1 MNVAD
6 IFTGCA
12 PHYASKPLFF
22 HPAGSDGYHEFAD
35 GVSRLTSALLLMGA
49 KRGTRVVLLAG
60 NRSQWLACFFAIMA
74 TGAAAVP
81 INPALAGPEV
91 RTIIDHCEPVV
102 AIVQEE
108 FVPLLQGAGGRMGRC
123 ILGSSGIAQ
132 WRHIAPSNMEQ
143 RAEMQA
149 DDPALIYYTSGTTGR
164 PKGVVLSHGAVLF
177 ATRMFSR
184 HLQIV
189 PSDRSLVT
197 GSMAFILHLILN
209 ALSSMT
215 GGAGMV
221 LLDRFHPELAVNAIE
236 RHKVTL
242 LMAVPTA
249 YVMMLNWL
257 EENRNR
263 DISSIRCAITAGA
276 SFPAAL
282 YQRARRRLGFP
293 VFDLWGMTECAP
305 MTTYDPSIDRE
316 GRLDSCGR
324 PLPESHIRVVDDA
337 LQDLAVG
344 EVGEVLLRSPAM
356 MSGYFRNPQAT
367 AETIVGGW
375 IRSGDL
381 GRVDAD
387 GFLYIVGRKKDL
399 IIRGAA
405 NIYPVDV
412 EEVLYAHPA
421 VGECAVVGVPDET
434 FGETVKAFVILKNG
448 ARASADELI
457 EHCRRNIAE
466 YKVPS
471 RIEFAESLPKG
482 ATGKILRRELRAA
495 S

>member
-6 IFTGCA
+6 ILTGCA
-12 PHYASKPLFF
+12 SHYATKPLFL
-22 HPAGSDGYHEFAD
+22 HPAESDGYREFAD
-35 GVSRLTSALLLMGA
+35 GVSRLTSALGLMGA
-49 KRGTRVVLLAG
+49 KRGARVVLLAG
-60 NRSQWLACFFAIMA
+60 NHPQWLACFFATVA

-81 INPALAGPEV
+81 INPALAAPEV
-91 RTIIDHCEPVV
+91 RTIIAHCEPVI
-102 AIVQEE
+102 AIAQEE
-108 FVPLLQGAGGRMGRC
+108 FVPLLQGTGCQMAHC

-149 DDPALIYYTSGTTGR
+149 DDPALIYYTSGTTGK

-177 ATRMFSR
+177 GTKMFAR
-184 HLQIV
+184 HLQIS

-209 ALSSMT
+209 VLSSMT
-215 GGAGMV
+215 GGAGIV
-221 LLDRFHPELAVNAIE
+221 LLDRFHPELAVEAIE

-257 EENRNR
+257 EENRSY

-282 YQRARRRLGFP
+282 YQRARQRLGFP

-305 MTTYDPSIDRE
+305 MTTYDPAIDRE

-324 PLPESHIRVVDDA
+324 PLPESHIRIVDDG
-337 LQDLAVG
+337 LHDLAVG

-367 AETIVGGW
+367 AETVVDGW

-381 GRVDAD
+381 GKVDRD

-421 VGECAVVGVPDET
+421 VGECAVVGVPDEI
-434 FGETVKAFVILKNG
+434 FGETVKAFVVLKNG
-448 ARASADELI
+448 TLATADELL

-471 RIEFAESLPKG
+471 RIEFAASLPKG
-482 ATGKILRRELRAA
+482 ATGKILRRALRAA